1 MQSVFQSSNVL
12 LLNQYSISNHLADLD
27 GRSRRSNYVIMK
39 LLYPDVFQKN
49 KKNFPM
55 LSFDIHHFQI
65 SKIQNY
71 AFYNDFYS
79 FDSYIS
85 QYKAREI
92 KFLVLRIF

>member
-49 KKNFPM
+49 KKFFQCSPLISIIFKFRKFKIM
-55 LSFDIHHFQI
+55 HFTMI
-65 SKIQNY
+65 FI
-71 AFYNDFYS
+71 
-79 FDSYIS
+79 
-85 QYKAREI
+85 
-92 KFLVLRIF
+92 VLTHTFHNI